1 MDGELCPDQL
11 KMTHEA
17 SILKTQNPFK
27 QHTYKKH
34 VLKATHIVSC
44 LQSEAGFVKVRTGA
58 SWLIHLQKTVQN

>member
-34 VLKATHIVSC
+34 VLKATHFVSC
-44 LQSEAGFVKVRTGA
+44 QQLEAGFVKVRNDGRYVCRKRCK
-58 SWLIHLQKTVQN
+58 ID

>member
-27 QHTYKKH
+27 QHTYKE
-34 VLKATHIVSC
+34 HIVSC
-44 LQSEAGFVKVRTGA
+44 LQSEAGFVKVRNDALVDTFAENGA
-58 SWLIHLQKTVQN
+58 KLIEQ